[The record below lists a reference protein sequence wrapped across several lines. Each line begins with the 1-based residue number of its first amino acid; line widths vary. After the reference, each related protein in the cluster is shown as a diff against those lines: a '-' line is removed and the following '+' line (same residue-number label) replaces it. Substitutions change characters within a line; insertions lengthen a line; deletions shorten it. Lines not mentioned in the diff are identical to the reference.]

1 MHFLCHDTTLKKILS
16 IEKLNLTWKMQT
28 NFSKLGPLSKVFQI
42 VVRGREDGKFAWGI
56 FLLSGGILTR
66 SDFDP
71 SNLFKAK
78 NNSLQMLSID

>member
-1 MHFLCHDTTLKKILS
+1 MSWYNSEKI
-16 IEKLNLTWKMQT
+16 IVNRKLNLTWKMQT
-28 NFSKLGPLSKVFQI
+28 NFSKPGPLSKVFQI
-42 VVRGREDGKFAWGI
+42 VVRGRGDGKFAWGI

-78 NNSLQMLSID
+78 NNSLQILSID